1 MEFKYINY
9 NLVISIRKIKK
20 TTKEFQMFQIVVKY

>member
-20 TTKEFQMFQIVVKY
+20 TTKEFQIAIKY